1 MSGTKIRFLGELEG
15 SLSAQA
21 IATALD
27 ARSVGNSEDA
37 DLVVTTPADLEE
49 MLEDAAASAAF
60 HATRNQETVP
70 AEIVDRLL
78 AGDSPVKVWR
88 EYRGLTQRALA
99 TRAGLNFT
107 YLSQLE
113 TGARKGTTATM
124 KKLAEALGVD
134 LDDVT

>member
-1 MSGTKIRFLGELEG
+1 MKAANLEELAED
-15 SLSAQA
+15 AE
-21 IATALD
+21 ATA
-27 ARSVGNSEDA
+27 AYERSRD
-37 DLVVTTPADLEE
+37 
-49 MLEDAAASAAF
+49 
-60 HATRNQETVP
+60 QERVP

-113 TGARKGTTATM
+113 TCARKGTTATM